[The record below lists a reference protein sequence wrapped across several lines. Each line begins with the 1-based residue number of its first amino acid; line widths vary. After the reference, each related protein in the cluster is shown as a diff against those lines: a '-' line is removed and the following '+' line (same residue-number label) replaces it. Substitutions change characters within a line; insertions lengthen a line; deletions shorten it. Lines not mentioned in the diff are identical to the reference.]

1 MPFSQMG
8 LRLLRKDDDIDS
20 SGFHSL
26 STYCVLWA
34 LEACRPGFECQPHHL
49 LAV

>member
-1 MPFSQMG
+1 MPSSQMG
-8 LRLLRKDDDIDS
+8 LQPLHKDDDMDS
-20 SGFHSL
+20 SSFHSL

-34 LEACRPGFECQPHHL
+34 LEACRPGFERQPHHL